1 VGRRN
6 SPRMSRSLS
15 DLIRRVTCGGNF
27 PRMLPGPIPSGRLH
41 RRGGIGTI
49 VPAARFAGEVQ
60 SAGPPVLPWMMAAF
74 FRQEPRRP
82 KERALRARGSASRP
96 WV

>member
-6 SPRMSRSLS
+6 SPRMSRSLL
-15 DLIRRVTCGGNF
+15 DLLSKVTCGGNF

-41 RRGGIGTI
+41 LRGGFGTI
-49 VPAARFAGEVQ
+49 VPAARSAGEVQ
-60 SAGPPVLPWMMAAF
+60 STGPPVLPWMMAAF

-82 KERALRARGSASRP
+82 KERTRRVSGSASRP
-96 WV
+96 WA